1 MARWIVML
9 LVGFCTGLVAVAI
22 DFMVDK
28 ISTAKY
34 SLIAQSK
41 LVLIFFFYLLFVRLA
56 YEIMLIYLIQRYK
69 SISLVNFGRKKFKKK
84 IIICSNIIPI

>member
-1 MARWIVML
+1 ML

-41 LVLIFFFYLLFVRLA
+41 FFNNIF
-56 YEIMLIYLIQRYK
+56 IY
-69 SISLVNFGRKKFKKK
+69 
-84 IIICSNIIPI
+84 